1 MSVCAV
7 CARSRSAESAESA
20 VRGAFVRGRRMTCD
34 SSCDGVRVSF
44 DDVRRAGVSVPS
56 WSVCSSCSSDVSMCC
71 SASALRRCLF
81 SCAEIRISCTDRRR
95 AAKARC
101 AALAT
106 RARRADDA
114 GRRVH
119 SRRTSRRPQRW
130 RRARG
135 APTGARTSRRTS
147 RGPSGAMLADLD
159 FALMAQWQS
168 ICLVNKRS
176 VVRSRVR
183 AVRGFFLFF
192 FWFVL
197 SCFAFFKAGE
207 GGAALFLA
215 RGRDPRAFSAA
226 NAPRN
231 AAHREISPPAPTSPL
246 PAPRPP
252 RPPPC
257 PAGSP
262 P

>member
-1 MSVCAV
+1 MMCAEPE
-7 CARSRSAESAESA
+7 CL
-20 VRGAFVRGRRMTCD
+20 F
-34 SSCDGVRVSF
+34 
-44 DDVRRAGVSVPS
+44 RAGVFAPRVRLMFQ
-56 WSVCSSCSSDVSMCC
+56 C
-71 SASALRRCLF
+71 AAALRRFGDASFRVQRSDFLAQIVDALLPRDAQRWR
-81 SCAEIRISCTDRRR
+81 S
-95 AAKARC
+95 ARS
-101 AALAT
+101 APT
-106 RARRADDA
+106 
-114 GRRVH
+114 RRVH
-119 SRRTSRRPQRW
+119 
-130 RRARG
+130 
-135 APTGARTSRRTS
+135 SRRTS
-147 RGPSGAMLADLD
+147 RGPSGAGLADLD

-192 FWFVL
+192 LVRVIVL
-197 SCFAFFKAGE
+197 CVFLSRRRGCGIFF
-207 GGAALFLA
+207 GARRSTA
-215 RGRDPRAFSAA
+215 RVSAA
-226 NAPRN
+226 NALRN